1 MYEPLPSADHIG
13 AYRFAGTLD
22 REDYDRCIADVEA
35 RLQRHGRIGI
45 YCELDGFTGLTLP
58 ALGRDLEYA
67 WRNFG
72 QYHRFARVAV
82 VATPG
87 FVAGMTQFASHF
99 LPNTEV
105 KVFAPDA
112 RVMAQNWVTDFDPEQ
127 DSADAD

>member
-1 MYEPLPSADHIG
+1 MYEALPSADHVG
-13 AYRFAGTLD
+13 AYRFTGTLN

-67 WRNFG
+67 LRNFG
-72 QYHRFARVAV
+72 RFHRFARAAIVT
-82 VATPG
+82 TPG
-87 FVAGMTQFASHF
+87 FVATMSTLAARLMPQ
-99 LPNTEV
+99 TELR
-105 KVFAPDA
+105 VFAPDE
-112 RVMAQNWVTDFDPEQ
+112 RVLAQNWVGDFDPEQ

>member
-1 MYEPLPSADHIG
+1 MYEALPSADHVG
-13 AYRFAGTLD
+13 AYRFSGTMD
-22 REDYDRCIADVEA
+22 REDYDRCIADVET

-58 ALGRDLEYA
+58 ALGRDLEYGL
-67 WRNFG
+67 RNFG
-72 QYHRFARVAV
+72 HYHRFARVAV

-87 FVAGMTQFASHF
+87 FVAGMTSLAGRF
-99 LPNTEV
+99 LPRTEV
-105 KVFAPDA
+105 KVFSPDE

>member
-22 REDYDRCIADVEA
+22 REDLDRCIADVEA

-58 ALGRDLEYA
+58 ALGRDLEYGL
-67 WRNFG
+67 RNFG
-72 QYHRFARVAV
+72 HYDRFARVAV
-82 VATPG
+82 VTTPG
-87 FVAGMTQFASHF
+87 FLSGMTGMASHF
-99 LPNTEV
+99 LPRTEV
-105 KVFAPDA
+105 KVFAPDE
-112 RVMAQNWVTDFDPEQ
+112 RVLAQNWVTDFDPEQ